1 MAKVLYRPFE
11 DSDFEPLA
19 EIVQKCWHCGSNL
32 PSREYAMAEASY
44 DLARQLAKSTFS
56 QVALVDGVPAGIVL
70 ARADDAHAAPLAK
83 WGDVAASLD
92 RTMEETEP
100 AANERFHAWYDLIEA
115 IDAKLSAQCDV
126 PEQNEV
132 TLLAVDA
139 QVQGLGIGTVLF
151 DAVSS
156 YFASL
161 GELKV
166 YLYTDSDCSWPFYER
181 HGMKRLISYRPNREE
196 RSLSLPRE
204 MYVYGMDLSA

>member
-11 DSDFEPLA
+11 DSDFEPLT
-19 EIVQKCWHCGSNL
+19 EIVREFWHNDSDL
-32 PSREYAMAEASY
+32 PSREYALQEASF
-44 DLARQLAKSTFS
+44 DLAHLLAKSTFS
-56 QVALVDGVPAGIVL
+56 QVALIDGKPCGFIL
-70 ARADDAHAAPLAK
+70 ARAEDPNPAPLAQ
-83 WGDVAASLD
+83 WSETAAVLD
-92 RTMEETEP
+92 RTMKETEP
-100 AANERFHAWYDLIEA
+100 AANKRFHAWYDRMAQINARLC
-115 IDAKLSAQCDV
+115 AQCDV

-132 TLLAVDA
+132 TLLAVGSQA
-139 QVQGLGIGTVLF
+139 QGLGIGTVLF

-166 YLYTDSDCSWPFYER
+166 YLYTDASCSWQFYER

>member
-1 MAKVLYRPFE
+1 MAKVLYKPFE

-19 EIVQKCWHCGSNL
+19 EIVREFWHSDSDL
-32 PSREYAMAEASY
+32 PSREYALAEASY
-44 DLARQLAKSTFS
+44 DLAYLLGKSTFS
-56 QVALVDGVPAGIVL
+56 QVALVDGVPSGIIL
-70 ARADDAHAAPLAK
+70 ARADDAHAAPLAHWAK
-83 WGDVAASLD
+83 TAASLD
-92 RTMEETEP
+92 RTMQETEP
-100 AANERFHAWYDLIEA
+100 AAHTRFHAWYDLMANINA
-115 IDAKLSAQCDV
+115 GLSAQCDV

-132 TLLAVDA
+132 TLLAVSADA
-139 QVQGLGIGTVLF
+139 QGLGIGTVLF

-166 YLYTDSDCSWPFYER
+166 YLYTDAGCSWPFYER